1 MLEDVTVDALQIR
14 DYDWDTVFIAYNTF
28 QILQKFAATPIT
40 NQCGMIR
47 ELMSELLKTVISNYY
62 KFASKKYDENRQ

>member
-1 MLEDVTVDALQIR
+1 MLYKSAIMIGTRYSLP
-14 DYDWDTVFIAYNTF
+14 NTF

-40 NQCGMIR
+40 NQCGLIR
-47 ELMSELLKTVISNYY
+47 ELMSELLKTVISNNY

>member
-1 MLEDVTVDALQIR
+1 MPYKSAIMIGTQYSLP
-14 DYDWDTVFIAYNTF
+14 NTF

-40 NQCGMIR
+40 NQCGLIR
-47 ELMSELLKTVISNYY
+47 ELMSELLKTVISNNY